1 MRGIGFDEHLLV
13 KSYLLRYNIF
23 MNENYKKE
31 QKSWS
36 NAILIGALVFF
47 LIFLPNVSAFSQ
59 TAPSITEQKKDT
71 TSYTTKRRQYIEL
84 LGSVFDYVHKNYV
97 EEIDPAI
104 LYEGAM
110 KGLMDSFGDP
120 YTSYMDPAML
130 RNISDTT
137 VGNFGGV
144 GLSIS
149 KPVESTP
156 EKPAYVEVAS
166 PIEGTPGHRAGIV
179 AGDLIISID
188 GTPTP
193 DITMDEVLSLLR
205 GEIGTNVD
213 VVIRRGKS
221 MEFPITLTRALIEVP
236 TVKYSMINDTGY
248 LRIIEFTPQTP
259 ERVQEA
265 LDSFIEAGFTGL
277 IIDLRSNPG
286 GLITSVVEVADKFI
300 DEGPIVSTKSRLP
313 YENSMYT
320 ATPKKTTM
328 PKDIPIVVLIDRG
341 SASASEI
348 LAGALKDNHL
358 AYLVGDRT
366 YGKGSVQS
374 PVPLPNSDGIKLTI
388 ARYYTPSDTNIDK
401 IGIPPD
407 LEVLFPAFSEEEEK
421 AYVDLIKSDIIAAKV
436 NENPDM
442 TEKDIKDFAK
452 TLEKDYPLEPRV
464 LRRVI
469 RLEYDRHR
477 EPRLYDLDFD
487 IQLNKALEVVK
498 DKNFSELI
506 KNAKTLKE
514 LQQESTDEVPETDTK

>member
-1 MRGIGFDEHLLV
+1 MKH
-13 KSYLLRYNIF
+13 YYN
-23 MNENYKKE
+23 KDK
-31 QKSWS
+31 KSWTE
-36 NAILIGALVFF
+36 AVLIAVLVFF

-59 TAPSITEQKKDT
+59 SAPTDINKDKDSST
-71 TSYTTKRRQYIEL
+71 YNTKRRQYIEL

-97 EEIDPAI
+97 EEVDPAV

-120 YTSYMDPAML
+120 YTSYMDPTML
-130 RNISDTT
+130 RSLSDTT

-149 KPVESTP
+149 KAVESTA

-166 PIEGTPGHRAGIV
+166 PIEGTPGHRAGIQ
-179 AGDLIISID
+179 AGDLIISIN

-205 GEIGTNVD
+205 GEVGTSVD
-213 VVIRRGKS
+213 LVIRRGKT
-221 MEFPITLTRALIEVP
+221 MEFPVTLTRALIEVP
-236 TVKYSMINDTGY
+236 TVKHGMIGDTGY

-265 LDSFIEAGFTGL
+265 LDSFIGSGFKGL

-300 DEGPIVSTKSRLP
+300 DSGPIVSTKSRLP

-320 ATPKKTTM
+320 ASQRKTTM
-328 PKDIPIVVLIDRG
+328 PKGIPIVVLIDRG

-407 LEVLFPAFSEEEEK
+407 MEVLFPEFSEEEEK
-421 AYVDLIKSDIIAAKV
+421 AYVDLLNSGIVSEKVEEKPNMTESDIAKL
-436 NENPDM
+436 
-442 TEKDIKDFAK
+442 ARQ
-452 TLEKDYPLEPRV
+452 LAKDYPLEQRV
-464 LRRVI
+464 LRRII
-469 RLEYDRHR
+469 RMECDKTR

-487 IQLNKALEVVK
+487 IQLNAALEVIK
-498 DKNFSELI
+498 DKNFNSLI

-514 LQQESTDEVPETDTK
+514 LQQESTAKDISADKD

>member
-1 MRGIGFDEHLLV
+1 MNCHDNKEKKSWTGAVLIALLV
-13 KSYLLRYNIF
+13 F
-23 MNENYKKE
+23 T
-31 QKSWS
+31 
-36 NAILIGALVFF
+36 LV
-47 LIFLPNVSAFSQ
+47 FLPNVSAFSQ
-59 TAPSITEQKKDT
+59 SAPLSAEQGKDT
-71 TSYTTKRRQYIEL
+71 TSYNTKRRQYIEL

-120 YTSYMDPAML
+120 YTSYMDPSML
-130 RNISDTT
+130 RSLSDTT
-137 VGNFGGV
+137 TGNFGGV

-149 KPVESTP
+149 KAVESTA

-166 PIEGTPGHRAGIV
+166 PIEDTPGHKAGIQ
-179 AGDLIISID
+179 AGDLIISIN

-205 GEIGTNVD
+205 GEVGTSVD
-213 VVIRRGKS
+213 LVIRRGKS
-221 MEFPITLTRALIEVP
+221 MEFPVTLVRALIEVP
-236 TVKYSMINDTGY
+236 TVKYGMIDDIGY

-259 ERVQEA
+259 DRVQDA
-265 LDSFIEAGFTGL
+265 LNSFVKNSFKGL

-300 DEGPIVSTKSRLP
+300 DNGPIVSTKSRLA

-320 ATPKKTTM
+320 ASPRKTTM
-328 PKDIPIVVLIDRG
+328 PKGIPIVVLIDRG

-407 LEVLFPAFSEEEEK
+407 LEVLFPEFTEEEEA
-421 AYVDLIKSDIIAAKV
+421 AYMELIKSEAVKKYVEAHP
-436 NENPDM
+436 NM
-442 TEKDIKDFAK
+442 TEKDIASFAQELAK
-452 TLEKDYPLEPRV
+452 TYPMEQRI
-464 LRRVI
+464 LRRII
-469 RLEYDRHR
+469 RLEYDKTRD
-477 EPRLYDLDFD
+477 PRLYDLDFD
-487 IQLNKALEVVK
+487 IQLNAALEVVHS
-498 DKNFSELI
+498 DNFSELI

-514 LQQESTDEVPETDTK
+514 LQQESADTAENTDKE